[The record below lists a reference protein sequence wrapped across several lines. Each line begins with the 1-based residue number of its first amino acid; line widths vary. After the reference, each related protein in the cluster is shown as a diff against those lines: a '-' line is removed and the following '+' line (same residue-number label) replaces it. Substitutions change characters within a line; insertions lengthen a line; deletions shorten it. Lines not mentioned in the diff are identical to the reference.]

1 MASCALHKAGKA
13 ALTRAAKVLPRVS
26 KIITTSF
33 GNFMKKALLVT
44 ALAAA
49 TLNACAATEPAK
61 PADTAKP
68 AAVAATAAPLPAANA
83 APLKLA
89 PNQPLP
95 TTVTQLTI
103 IDREAGDP
111 KLAMV
116 VNGSPTLVHYTGW
129 LYDPTAPD
137 GKGVQFDSSRVRIA
151 PYSFIVGVGKV
162 IKGWDQGVVGMHV
175 KGKRTI
181 IIPANLAY
189 GESARP
195 RIPANSTLIFD
206 IEIIDVIA
214 TDSAGSGSAV
224 TSLPTA
230 APAALPPVML
240 AANAPLPA
248 APATLTMIDQT
259 VGTGK
264 TAEAGAPVSVHYTG
278 WLYDP
283 AKPNGKGNKFD
294 SSVDRGQ
301 PFVFPLGGKR
311 VIRGWDEGV
320 VGMKIK
326 GKRTLIIPPDYGYG
340 ARGAGGV
347 IPPNATLIFDVEL
360 IDVNPAAK

>member
-1 MASCALHKAGKA
+1 
-13 ALTRAAKVLPRVS
+13 
-26 KIITTSF
+26 
-33 GNFMKKALLVT
+33 MKKALLITTFT
-44 ALAAA
+44 AIA
-49 TLNACAATEPAK
+49 LNACAANEPAK
-61 PADTAKP
+61 PAEAPAAAKP
-68 AAVAATAAPLPAANA
+68 AAVAATATPLPIANA

-95 TTVTQLTI
+95 ATVTQLTI
-103 IDREAGDP
+103 IDRDAGDP
-111 KLAMV
+111 KLAV
-116 VNGSPTLVHYTGW
+116 VANGSPTLVHYTGW
-129 LYDPTAPD
+129 LYDAAAPD
-137 GKGVQFDSSRVRIA
+137 GKGVQFDSSRVRVA

-162 IKGWDQGVVGMHV
+162 IKGWDQGVIGMHV
-175 KGKRTI
+175 KGKRTL
-181 IIPANLAY
+181 IIPASLAY

-206 IEIIDVIA
+206 IEIIDIIA
-214 TDSAGSGSAV
+214 TDSTGSGSGV
-224 TSLPTA
+224 TTLPTA
-230 APAALPPVML
+230 APAALPPVLL

-259 VGTGK
+259 VGSGK
-264 TAEAGAPVSVHYTG
+264 TAEAGVPVSVHYTG
-278 WLYDP
+278 WLYDVS
-283 AKPNGKGNKFD
+283 KPNGKGNKFD

-320 VGMKIK
+320 AGMKIK

>member
-1 MASCALHKAGKA
+1 
-13 ALTRAAKVLPRVS
+13 
-26 KIITTSF
+26 
-33 GNFMKKALLVT
+33 MKNVLLVT
-44 ALAAA
+44 TLAVVS
-49 TLNACAATEPAK
+49 LNACAAPELTKPVEP
-61 PADTAKP
+61 TVTVKP
-68 AAVAATAAPLPAANA
+68 AAVAATSAPLPVANA
-83 APLKLA
+83 APLRLA

-95 TTVTQLTI
+95 ATVTQLTI

-111 KLAMV
+111 KLAV
-116 VNGSPTLVHYTGW
+116 VANGSPTLVHYTGW
-129 LYDPTAPD
+129 LYDPSAPD
-137 GKGVQFDSSRVRIA
+137 GKGVQFDSSRVRTA

-175 KGKRTI
+175 KAKRTI
-181 IIPANLAY
+181 IIPPSLGYGAN
-189 GESARP
+189 ERP

-206 IEIIDVIA
+206 IEIIDIIA
-214 TDSAGSGSAV
+214 TDSSGTGATT
-224 TSLPTA
+224 TSVPVA
-230 APAALPPVML
+230 APAAIPPIFL
-240 AANAPLPA
+240 GAKAPLPTS
-248 APATLTMIDQT
+248 PTTLTMIDQS

-264 TAEAGAPVSVHYTG
+264 TAESGVPVSVHYTG
-278 WLYDP
+278 WLYD
-283 AKPNGKGNKFD
+283 AKLPNGKGNKFD

-301 PFVFPLGGKR
+301 PFTFPLGGKR

-360 IDVNPAAK
+360 IEVNPGVK